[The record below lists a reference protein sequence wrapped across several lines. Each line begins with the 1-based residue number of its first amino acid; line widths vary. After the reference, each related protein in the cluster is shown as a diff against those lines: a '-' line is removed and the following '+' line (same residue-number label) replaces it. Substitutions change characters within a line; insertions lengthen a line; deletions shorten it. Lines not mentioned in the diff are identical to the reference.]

1 MQLIREVLVDRQ
13 LSFQQASVLVN
24 QKTVADIFA
33 EAEGPALEDDAA
45 SSAQK
50 DISKSSPAAL

>member
-13 LSFQQASVLVN
+13 LSFQQANVLVN

-33 EAEGPALEDDAA
+33 EAEGAALEDDTA
-45 SSAQK
+45 SSAQE
-50 DISKSSPAAL
+50 SYPKSAPAGS